1 MPPQDQNLNYK
12 VRLDTND
19 LASQLQ
25 QVRAQIDQAV
35 GSIAFNSTAV
45 ASQPSQFA
53 FPVQQYL
60 QNAGISAQNDMQ
72 SLATSV
78 QMGARHVANMNDAA
92 QLGFQ
97 KFNND
102 VQTALLSQGTPL
114 INSAAGGYYP
124 DPSKRGF
131 TSNMAGTLLGWGYDP
146 QYSITPGEFGRL
158 SNYQAASQVVS
169 AGLKTGGSLAGGWIG
184 QALIP
189 IPIVGGAIGSF
200 LGERAGGFLN
210 DAAEATILRDFTYG
224 NKIKENA
231 WNTSWRFLG
240 GRFTRAQAGQIGEN
254 LATAQRSDA
263 LLGYDVTA
271 TDVSRVMSEFTE
283 MGGFD
288 TTRSAAEYQTRAKAM
303 IENHR
308 KIMQTLKVT
317 ETEALAVIKEF
328 NLQSPNADLNFL
340 TNKTAISAY
349 ASGLTG
355 REMLQFSNQA
365 AEIVRGTGISM
376 TSAFMG
382 SMDTMELVRRGMQSG
397 VISPEL
403 IRQYGGAEN
412 YALNVTRIGYEFG
425 MSRQGMTDLAAA
437 SERGGFGN
445 MIGLNPIERLGSAA
459 KYLTK
464 YGIKGMLENIGTAE
478 QRVSGVPAALLT
490 AEKFAN
496 IAGEVGLLHPG
507 ERISAAE
514 VIGYA
519 KEKYGMSANE
529 AALGWNTAIGGDTR
543 NLQNDR
549 ATAIQT
555 AFDQTQSATAILRD
569 RIKNKVTDAIQ
580 DNKIALGL
588 KAGTSLIEG
597 ISNSIQDA
605 QATRIGVR
613 TYRMENIAKRFAGAG
628 WKNVSQ
634 GTLNSVLSE
643 IDDWQKFGAA
653 PKAIDAAYKAL
664 QLGNVLSSEE
674 ALKNYALIRA
684 AAGDKIE
691 KLSDLQKI
699 ADSASTTPIITV
711 QTDKATPDVNSAEIM
726 ETTLPGI
733 TGWFAGQIGSLMRTQ
748 DAAVLKNYNDAKRAI
763 PAAIPEL
770 NQIRD
775 KLRAMGGADIQSV
788 MLQKDPM
795 LGINR
800 MGAETAAN
808 GAVASVELLSIA
820 KTTGIN
826 VNIASNSAYKYDEK
840 IK

>member
-1 MPPQDQNLNYK
+1 M
-12 VRLDTND
+12 VR
-19 LASQLQ
+19 
-25 QVRAQIDQAV
+25 
-35 GSIAFNSTAV
+35 
-45 ASQPSQFA
+45 
-53 FPVQQYL
+53 
-60 QNAGISAQNDMQ
+60 
-72 SLATSV
+72 
-78 QMGARHVANMNDAA
+78 
-92 QLGFQ
+92 
-97 KFNND
+97 K
-102 VQTALLSQGTPL
+102 
-114 INSAAGGYYP
+114 
-124 DPSKRGF
+124 KR
-131 TSNMAGTLLGWGYDP
+131 
-146 QYSITPGEFGRL
+146 
-158 SNYQAASQVVS
+158 
-169 AGLKTGGSLAGGWIG
+169 
-184 QALIP
+184 
-189 IPIVGGAIGSF
+189 
-200 LGERAGGFLN
+200 
-210 DAAEATILRDFTYG
+210 

-496 IAGEVGLLHPG
+496 IAGEVVP
-507 ERISAAE
+507 
-514 VIGYA
+514 
-519 KEKYGMSANE
+519 NC
-529 AALGWNTAIGGDTR
+529 
-543 NLQNDR
+543 QN
-549 ATAIQT
+549 
-555 AFDQTQSATAILRD
+555 
-569 RIKNKVTDAIQ
+569 
-580 DNKIALGL
+580 
-588 KAGTSLIEG
+588 
-597 ISNSIQDA
+597 
-605 QATRIGVR
+605 TRIISCAVCSYQR
-613 TYRMENIAKRFAGAG
+613 PC
-628 WKNVSQ
+628 KNSCVH
-634 GTLNSVLSE
+634 T
-643 IDDWQKFGAA
+643 A
-653 PKAIDAAYKAL
+653 PRY
-664 QLGNVLSSEE
+664 SH
-674 ALKNYALIRA
+674 
-684 AAGDKIE
+684 
-691 KLSDLQKI
+691 
-699 ADSASTTPIITV
+699 STTR
-711 QTDKATPDVNSAEIM
+711 KAA
-726 ETTLPGI
+726 
-733 TGWFAGQIGSLMRTQ
+733 
-748 DAAVLKNYNDAKRAI
+748 
-763 PAAIPEL
+763 
-770 NQIRD
+770 
-775 KLRAMGGADIQSV
+775 
-788 MLQKDPM
+788 
-795 LGINR
+795 
-800 MGAETAAN
+800 
-808 GAVASVELLSIA
+808 
-820 KTTGIN
+820 
-826 VNIASNSAYKYDEK
+826 
-840 IK
+840 